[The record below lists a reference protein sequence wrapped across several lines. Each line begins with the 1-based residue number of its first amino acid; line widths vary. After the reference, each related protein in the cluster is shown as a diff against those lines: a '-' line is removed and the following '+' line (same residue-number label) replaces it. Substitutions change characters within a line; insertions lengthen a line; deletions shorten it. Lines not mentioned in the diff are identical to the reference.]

1 MLAISERSV
10 VLLINPQI
18 VGAASL
24 PAQFRRRIDN
34 SHALLRHV
42 VRVSGVSMRLLGAV
56 GDAGASFGSLDNCEI
71 LPGDPVNFWREKD
84 VIGRLGPPEAQVLY
98 CGGAWLDEDVLI
110 AALSAV
116 EIGYDTRVLVD
127 VSVAHTEFDRA
138 WALERLTQHGVLM
151 TAVRQTM
158 IEWSLAAPD
167 NDIGRQLRTFLQQ

>member
-84 VIGRLGPPEAQVLY
+84 VIGRLGPPE
-98 CGGAWLDEDVLI
+98 
-110 AALSAV
+110 S
-116 EIGYDTRVLVD
+116 
-127 VSVAHTEFDRA
+127 
-138 WALERLTQHGVLM
+138 M
-151 TAVRQTM
+151 
-158 IEWSLAAPD
+158 
-167 NDIGRQLRTFLQQ
+167 